1 MKLNKVLTILH
12 TLLLITCVSCKPVRR
27 RIYSMGEEQEY
38 YGGPSRSGI
47 VKLDAG
53 EYTFN
58 DDGKTCDL
66 GLTYIFYPYG
76 MIRLDKQYVGVKS
89 SYSLIIYYTDV
100 DKNIEKN
107 GFDIFEIKIEKEMKY
122 IFYFTMPIHPLF
134 EDLDKK
140 EQGWET
146 ICGMDWVTFY
156 VNTKE
161 IYDSMQNNR
170 QIETI

>member
-27 RIYSMGEEQEY
+27 RIYSMGEEQEF
-38 YGGPSRSGI
+38 YGGTDLDGI
-47 VKLDAG
+47 VRLDAG

-66 GLTYIFYPYG
+66 GLTYIFYPLVT
-76 MIRLDKQYVGVKS
+76 MRLDKKYVSVKS
-89 SYSLIIYYTDV
+89 LYSHITYYTDV

-140 EQGWET
+140 EYGWET
-146 ICGMDWVTFY
+146 CCDMDDVRFY
-156 VNTKE
+156 VDTKE

>member
-58 DDGKTCDL
+58 DDGETCDL
-66 GLTYIFYPYG
+66 GLTYIFYPLVT
-76 MIRLDKQYVGVKS
+76 MRLDKKYVSVKS
-89 SYSLIIYYTDV
+89 LYSHITYYTDV

-140 EQGWET
+140 ESGWET
-146 ICGMDWVTFY
+146 CCDMDDVRFY
-156 VNTKE
+156 VDTKE

>member
-27 RIYSMGEEQEY
+27 RIYSMGEEQEF
-38 YGGPSRSGI
+38 YGGTDLDGI
-47 VKLDAG
+47 VRLDAG

-58 DDGKTCDL
+58 DDGETCDL
-66 GLTYIFYPYG
+66 GLTYIFYPSDT
-76 MIRLDKQYVGVKS
+76 IRLDKQYVIVES
-89 SYSLIIYYTDV
+89 LYSFITYYTDV

>member
-1 MKLNKVLTILH
+1 MKLNKVRTILH
-12 TLLLITCVSCKPVRR
+12 TILLIACVSCKPVRR
-27 RIYSMGEEQEY
+27 RIYSMGEEQEF
-38 YGGPSRSGI
+38 YGGTDLDGI
-47 VKLDAG
+47 VRLDAG

-58 DDGKTCDL
+58 DDGETCDL
-66 GLTYIFYPYG
+66 GLTYIFYPLVT
-76 MIRLDKQYVGVKS
+76 MSLDKQYVMVES
-89 SYSLIIYYTDV
+89 LYSFITYYTDV

-140 EQGWET
+140 ESGWGT
-146 ICGMDWVTFY
+146 CCDMDDVTFY

-161 IYDSMQNNR
+161 IYESMQNNR

>member
-1 MKLNKVLTILH
+1 MKLNKVRTILH
-12 TLLLITCVSCKPVRR
+12 TILLIACVSCKPVRR
-27 RIYSMGEEQEY
+27 RIYSMGEEQEF
-38 YGGPSRSGI
+38 YGGTDLDGI
-47 VKLDAG
+47 VRLDAG

-58 DDGKTCDL
+58 DDGETCDL
-66 GLTYIFYPYG
+66 GLTYIFYPLVT
-76 MIRLDKQYVGVKS
+76 MSLDKQYVMVES
-89 SYSLIIYYTDV
+89 LYSFITYYTDV

-140 EQGWET
+140 ESGWGT
-146 ICGMDWVTFY
+146 CCDMDDVTFY

>member
-12 TLLLITCVSCKPVRR
+12 TLLSITCVSCKPVRR

-38 YGGPSRSGI
+38 YGGTDLDGI
-47 VKLDAG
+47 VRLDAG

>member
-12 TLLLITCVSCKPVRR
+12 TILLITCVSCKPVRR
-27 RIYSMGEEQEY
+27 RIYSMGEEQEF
-38 YGGPSRSGI
+38 YGGTDLDGI
-47 VKLDAG
+47 VRLDAG

-58 DDGKTCDL
+58 DDGETCDL
-66 GLTYIFYPYG
+66 GLTYIFYPSDT
-76 MIRLDKQYVGVKS
+76 IRLDKQYVIVES
-89 SYSLIIYYTDV
+89 LYSFITYYTDV

-107 GFDIFEIKIEKEMKY
+107 GFDIFEISIEKEMKY

-146 ICGMDWVTFY
+146 CCNMNDVTFY
-156 VNTKE
+156 VDTKE
-161 IYDSMQNNR
+161 IYESMQNKKVKNVF
-170 QIETI
+170 

>member
-1 MKLNKVLTILH
+1 
-12 TLLLITCVSCKPVRR
+12 
-27 RIYSMGEEQEY
+27 MGEEQEF
-38 YGGPSRSGI
+38 YGGTDLDGI
-47 VKLDAG
+47 VRLDAG

-66 GLTYIFYPYG
+66 GLTYIFYPLVT
-76 MIRLDKQYVGVKS
+76 MRLDKKYVSVKS
-89 SYSLIIYYTDV
+89 LYSHITYYTDV

-140 EQGWET
+140 EYGWET
-146 ICGMDWVTFY
+146 CCDMDDVRFY
-156 VNTKE
+156 VDTKE

>member
-1 MKLNKVLTILH
+1 MKLNKVRTILH
-12 TLLLITCVSCKPVRR
+12 TILLIACVSCKPVRR
-27 RIYSMGEEQEY
+27 RIYSMGEEQEF
-38 YGGPSRSGI
+38 YGGTDLDGI
-47 VKLDAG
+47 VRLDAG

-58 DDGKTCDL
+58 DDGETCDL
-66 GLTYIFYPYG
+66 GLTYIFYPLVT
-76 MIRLDKQYVGVKS
+76 MSLDKQYVMVES
-89 SYSLIIYYTDV
+89 LYSFITYYTDV

-170 QIETI
+170 QIEAI

>member
-12 TLLLITCVSCKPVRR
+12 TILLITCVSCKPVRR

-58 DDGKTCDL
+58 DDGETCDL

-100 DKNIEKN
+100 DKNMEKN
-107 GFDIFEIKIEKEMKY
+107 GFDIFEISIEKEMKY
-122 IFYFTMPIHPLF
+122 IFYFTIPIYPLF

-170 QIETI
+170 QVETI

>member
-27 RIYSMGEEQEY
+27 RIYSMGEEQEF
-38 YGGPSRSGI
+38 YGGTDLDGI
-47 VKLDAG
+47 VRLDAG

-58 DDGKTCDL
+58 DDGETCDL
-66 GLTYIFYPYG
+66 GLTYIFYPLVT
-76 MIRLDKQYVGVKS
+76 MSLDKQYVMVES
-89 SYSLIIYYTDV
+89 LYSFITYYTDV

-140 EQGWET
+140 ESGWGT
-146 ICGMDWVTFY
+146 CCDMDDVTFY

-161 IYDSMQNNR
+161 IYESMQNKKVKNVF
-170 QIETI
+170 

>member
-1 MKLNKVLTILH
+1 
-12 TLLLITCVSCKPVRR
+12 
-27 RIYSMGEEQEY
+27 
-38 YGGPSRSGI
+38 
-47 VKLDAG
+47 
-53 EYTFN
+53 
-58 DDGKTCDL
+58 
-66 GLTYIFYPYG
+66 
-76 MIRLDKQYVGVKS
+76 
-89 SYSLIIYYTDV
+89 
-100 DKNIEKN
+100 
-107 GFDIFEIKIEKEMKY
+107 
-122 IFYFTMPIHPLF
+122 MPIHPLF

>member
-12 TLLLITCVSCKPVRR
+12 TLLLITCVSCKPVRQ
-27 RIYSMGEEQEY
+27 RIYSMGEEQGY
-38 YGGPSRSGI
+38 YGGPTGHGI

-66 GLTYIFYPYG
+66 GLTYIFYPSDT
-76 MIRLDKQYVGVKS
+76 IRLDKQYVRIES
-89 SYSLIIYYTDV
+89 LYSFITYYTDV

>member
-1 MKLNKVLTILH
+1 
-12 TLLLITCVSCKPVRR
+12 
-27 RIYSMGEEQEY
+27 MGEEQGY
-38 YGGPSRSGI
+38 YGGPTGHGI

-66 GLTYIFYPYG
+66 GLTYIFYPSDT
-76 MIRLDKQYVGVKS
+76 MRLDKQYVMVES
-89 SYSLIIYYTDV
+89 LYSFITYYTDV

-140 EQGWET
+140 ESGWGT
-146 ICGMDWVTFY
+146 CCNMNYVTFY